1 MKALLLLI
9 SLLLTIG
16 CSSELDR
23 CMDKKAEAFGKDS
36 YKDLSK
42 DTQRWLE
49 NDCNKQGI
57 Y

>member
-1 MKALLLLI
+1 ML
-9 SLLLTIG
+9 SVG
-16 CSSELDR
+16 CSTELDR